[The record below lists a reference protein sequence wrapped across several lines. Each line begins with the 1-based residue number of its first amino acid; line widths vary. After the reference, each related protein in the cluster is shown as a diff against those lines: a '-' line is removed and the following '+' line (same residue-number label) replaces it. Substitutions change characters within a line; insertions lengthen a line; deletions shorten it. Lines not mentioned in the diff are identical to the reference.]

1 MNQIFKWTLAFTVL
15 LTGFCVEAS
24 APSGCGGSW
33 SIKSAVRQPAKSD
46 PNAERT
52 KLGLREEVDLFI
64 RPASTPNAGQAIW
77 RVKQGNG
84 FCNPDQGVSTTYTA
98 HHDVDQVTIEAKIGQ
113 ETQTI
118 SFTVVKPTGVKGIN
132 PPAKH
137 RAGSPVKTVLQSVTD
152 LDIDIEIEPTDVSF
166 YRVRFGEKVGTKS
179 GTGDFGMN
187 GWAQAQIPTHE
198 PSEMDYFPANNTAK
212 DHA

>member
-1 MNQIFKWTLAFTVL
+1 MNQKFKWTLALAAL
-15 LTGFCVEAS
+15 LTGFWVHAS

-33 SIKSAVRQPAKSD
+33 FIKSSVKQAAKSN

-52 KLGLREEVDLFI
+52 KLGLSEEVDLFI

-77 RVKQGNG
+77 SVKQGNG

-118 SFTVVKPTGVKGIN
+118 SFTVVKPTGIGGVLCQHN
-132 PPAKH
+132 P
-137 RAGSPVKTVLQSVTD
+137 GSPTRTQNSAVCD
-152 LDIDIEIEPTDVSF
+152 LKLEFEILPTDVSF
-166 YRVRFGEKVGTKS
+166 YKLSFREQVGTS
-179 GTGDFGMN
+179 IGTGDYG
-187 GWAQAQIPTHE
+187 AV
-198 PSEMDYFPANNTAK
+198 
-212 DHA
+212 